1 LFNETAHPVLTF
13 AHQRQETA
21 EISFLPNRD
30 RVLEMLVYAPTGQW
44 EYATKIFDT
53 MLSLLIDIRH

>member
-1 LFNETAHPVLTF
+1 VLTF
-13 AHQRQETA
+13 AHQRQEAA
-21 EISFLPNRD
+21 EISFLPNRV

-44 EYATKIFDT
+44 EYATKVFDT

>member
-1 LFNETAHPVLTF
+1 LKRNQNKDASCAELTY
-13 AHQRQETA
+13 EV
-21 EISFLPNRD
+21 SFLPNRD

-53 MLSLLIDIRH
+53 MLSLLTDIRH